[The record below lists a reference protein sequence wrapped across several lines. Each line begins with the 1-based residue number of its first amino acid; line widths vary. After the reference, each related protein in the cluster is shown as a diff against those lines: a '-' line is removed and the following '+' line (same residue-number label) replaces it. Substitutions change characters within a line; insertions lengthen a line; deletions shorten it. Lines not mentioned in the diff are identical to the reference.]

1 VTEASPATVAV
12 RVAFDLDEVPFS
24 TRGAWLDLSRVVGL
38 HHRAEDVHLVSHQNG
53 LTGVLRLLPVATDG
67 APVAATVTAN
77 SSVITWSMGDGVVE
91 AVFDGP
97 DVLRLRGRGLAL
109 RFEDAAAVLTP
120 FTGTYLYDDP
130 ATGTFQFTSY
140 ETGLRYRI
148 TALRGALTAHDV
160 EVTGSAHRWVQP
172 LDPEWEVAVEE
183 LESGATPFRLP
194 AVSFDDAVAAADS
207 RFGSYVDQHAG
218 WRTERTP
225 AAVTAAWVLYTSTV
239 SPRGFLRREAV
250 LMSKHWMDK
259 VWSWDHCFN
268 ALALAAGDTRAA
280 LDQFLTPFDHQTDVG
295 ALPDSVSHSELL
307 YNYVKPPIHGWASAL
322 LHDRVALTTENSRE
336 VHDALAR
343 WTRFWLDHRRA
354 PGSDLP
360 YYQHGNDSG
369 WDNSSAFDSD
379 RVIES
384 PDLAAFLVLQIEE
397 LERLGAVLGEDTGHW
412 TEERERLFDAL
423 LGLWDG
429 TSFRARAA
437 RTGAVSGTTSLLTA
451 LPVVLGSRLPGDV
464 LDGLEVTIRSHL
476 TRWGVATE
484 RPDSPLY
491 EDDGYWRGPVWAP
504 STVLIEDGLR
514 AAGRV
519 ELADRVRDS
528 FLALCEANGFAE
540 NFDAR
545 TGEGLRDRAY
555 TWTASAYLLLARQRA
570 AAERPS
576 GGGRCETPDRITA
589 GTV

>member
-1 VTEASPATVAV
+1 MTQASPATDPA
-12 RVAFDLDEVPFS
+12 RIAFDIDEVPFS
-24 TRGAWLDLSRVVGL
+24 TRGSWLDLSRVVAL

-53 LTGVLRLLPVATDG
+53 LTGVLRLLPVTTDG
-67 APVAATVTAN
+67 TPVAATVTAN
-77 SSVITWSMGDGVVE
+77 SSVVTWSTDDGAVE

-109 RFEDAAAVLTP
+109 RFEDAAEVLTP
-120 FTGTYLYDDP
+120 FTGTYLYEDP
-130 ATGTFQFTSY
+130 ATSTFQFTSY

-148 TALRGALTAHDV
+148 TALRGALAAHDL
-160 EVTGSAHRWVQP
+160 EVTGSARRWVQP
-172 LDPEWEVAVEE
+172 LGPGWEVAVEE
-183 LESGATPFRLP
+183 LESAAPPLHLP
-194 AVSFDDAVAAADS
+194 AATFDDAVADADS
-207 RFGSYVDQHAG
+207 RFGSYVDQHAR

-225 AAVTAAWVLYTSTV
+225 AAVKAAWVMYTSTV

-268 ALALAAGDTRAA
+268 ALALAPGDTPAA
-280 LDQFLTPFDHQTDVG
+280 LDQFLTPFDHQTDLG

-322 LHDRVALTTENSRE
+322 LHDRAELTPRDSRE
-336 VHDALAR
+336 VYDALGR

-369 WDNSSAFDSD
+369 WDNSSAFDHD
-379 RVIES
+379 RIVES

-397 LERLGAVLGEDTGHW
+397 LERLGASLGEDTVRW
-412 TEERERLFDAL
+412 TEERERLYDAL
-423 LGLWDG
+423 LTLWDG
-429 TSFRARAA
+429 THFRARAA

-451 LPVVLGSRLPGDV
+451 LPVVLGPRLPVDV
-464 LDGLEVTIRSHL
+464 LDGLEATIRSHL

-484 RPDSPLY
+484 RPNSPLY
-491 EDDGYWRGPVWAP
+491 EDDGYWRGPIWAP
-504 STVLIEDGLR
+504 STVLIENGLR

-519 ELADRVRDS
+519 ELADQVRDS

-545 TGEGLRDRAY
+545 TGAGLRDRAY
-555 TWTASAYLLLARQRA
+555 TWTASAYLLLARQRVTSEQPA
-570 AAERPS
+570 AR
-576 GGGRCETPDRITA
+576 RR
-589 GTV
+589 